1 MKGFKNGRFQNY
13 ILYVVAS
20 CSFLFSGF
28 FTNSTIYGSANVS
41 TPYID
46 GGLNL
51 ENDYRYNFGI
61 RKIALFPYQSRS
73 KFYKGN
79 EESLSD
85 KAIFG
90 AVNGVEYLFSAS
102 SVRNRGYEYLDQE
115 YWLKWSNSHFITKT
129 KYLNKESRDL
139 EFASFDNRYKLE
151 LGPVALSMGGIFKG
165 HPIYGHPAIE
175 DYNGYWWDLAYE
187 YGYQDYL
194 VPINDLNDNGEIDN
208 YYIWIETNP
217 DTEEGYWEY
226 YYEGADYYWEDSDS
240 SAVAY
245 SDSEFLQ
252 YHYPNVVH
260 MYNAD
265 NKEKSWQAEF
275 ALVIG
280 LDFYMS
286 GDKYHSHLW
295 VNTFP
300 YSVGLTDKS
309 YNGDD
314 IQYDVGLL
322 VGTNLSEHIG
332 VFIEGSYLS
341 YYGKEEYNIGTGVN
355 WRF

>member
-1 MKGFKNGRFQNY
+1 
-13 ILYVVAS
+13 
-20 CSFLFSGF
+20 
-28 FTNSTIYGSANVS
+28 
-41 TPYID
+41 
-46 GGLNL
+46 
-51 ENDYRYNFGI
+51 
-61 RKIALFPYQSRS
+61 
-73 KFYKGN
+73 
-79 EESLSD
+79 
-85 KAIFG
+85 
-90 AVNGVEYLFSAS
+90 
-102 SVRNRGYEYLDQE
+102 
-115 YWLKWSNSHFITKT
+115 
-129 KYLNKESRDL
+129 
-139 EFASFDNRYKLE
+139 
-151 LGPVALSMGGIFKG
+151 MGGIFKG

-175 DYNGYWWDLAYE
+175 DYNGYWWDLVYE